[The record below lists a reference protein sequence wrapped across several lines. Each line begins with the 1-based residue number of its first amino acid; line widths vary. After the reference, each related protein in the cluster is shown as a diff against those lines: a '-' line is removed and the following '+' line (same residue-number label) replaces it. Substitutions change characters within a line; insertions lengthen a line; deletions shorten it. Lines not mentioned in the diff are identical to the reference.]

1 MISHEFPVCSAEE
14 SATISLKFEDASVGT
29 RLREV
34 LDEHGLAIVELLSP
48 EECAAFEALFGEDLA
63 AVRDASKQSEAVGTL
78 AEALAATDV
87 PAST

>member
-1 MISHEFPVCSAEE
+1 MSHGFPVCSADEL
-14 SATISLKFEDASVGT
+14 AKISLKFEDASVGS

-34 LDEHGLAIVELLSP
+34 LDEHGLAIVDLLSP
-48 EECAAFEALFGEDLA
+48 EECAEFESLFGQDLA

-87 PAST
+87 PASM